1 MLENEE
7 IMGWMLYGAAVLAM
21 GAGLALQTGGVLA
34 AGPAVAPPAVTLQSA
49 APQPPAM
56 PEALPLAAHRA
67 AYRVTLFKST
77 GTKSPTSANGRVS
90 YEFSGSPCEGYTQN
104 FRQITELQPAEGA
117 TRLSDMHSATFED
130 GEAHSFAFNVTNSS
144 DNGGTGVI
152 DGRAVKQAT
161 ALAIQ
166 ISKPA
171 RETIDVDQEVL
182 FPTEHLKH
190 IIAAARAGQ
199 NLFGAKVF
207 DGSDDGKKVYDTT
220 AIIGRPIA
228 GPADD
233 HDVNAA
239 LLENVRRWPVSISY
253 FEEDKKDEGPAYI
266 LGFEL
271 YENGV
276 SRALRFD
283 YGDFVLAGE
292 LTALDLLPSKSCGK

>member
-1 MLENEE
+1 MLENKE
-7 IMGWMLYGAAVLAM
+7 IMRWMRYGAAVVAM
-21 GAGLALQTGGVLA
+21 GAGPALQTGGVLA
-34 AGPAVAPPAVTLQSA
+34 AGPAVAPPAVT
-49 APQPPAM
+49 QPAAM

-67 AYRVTLFKST
+67 AYRVNLFQST

-90 YEFSGSPCEGYTQN
+90 YEFSGSPCEGYTQS

-130 GEAHSFAFNVTNSS
+130 GEAHSFAFNVTNST

-171 RETIDVDQEVL
+171 RETIDVDQQVL

-199 NLFGAKVF
+199 KLFGAKVF
-207 DGSDDGKKVYDTT
+207 DGSDDGKKVYDTM
-220 AIIGRPIA
+220 AIIGRPIE

-233 HDVNAA
+233 HGVNAA
-239 LLENVRRWPVSISY
+239 LLGNVRRWPVSISY
-253 FEEDKKDEGPAYI
+253 YEEDKKDEGPAYT

-271 YENGV
+271 YENGI

-283 YGDFVLAGE
+283 YGDFILAGE
-292 LTALDLLPSKSCGK
+292 LTALDLLPSKSCAK

>member
-1 MLENEE
+1 MRKQKKPS
-7 IMGWMLYGAAVLAM
+7 GWMLGAAVLVLSAGQVI
-21 GAGLALQTGGVLA
+21 GASGVLA
-34 AGPAVAPPAVTLQSA
+34 AGPAVVPPAVTLLQPEA
-49 APQPPAM
+49 APASD
-56 PEALPLAAHRA
+56 AVPLTAHRA
-67 AYRVTLFKST
+67 TYRVTLLKST
-77 GTKSPTSANGRVS
+77 GSKSPTSADGQVS

-130 GEAHSFAFNVTNSS
+130 GEAHSFAFDVTNST
-144 DNGGTGVI
+144 DNGSTDVI
-152 DGRAVKQAT
+152 DGRAVKKAT

-182 FPTEHLKH
+182 FPTEHLKR
-190 IIAAARAGQ
+190 IITAARAGQ

-207 DGSDDGKKVYDTT
+207 DGSDDGKKVYDTA
-220 AIIGRPIA
+220 AIIGRPIT
-228 GPADD
+228 GPAADEG
-233 HDVNAA
+233 VNPA
-239 LLENVRRWPVSISY
+239 LMQKIRRWPVSISY

-283 YGDFVLAGE
+283 YGDFILAGE
-292 LTALDLLPSKSCGK
+292 LTALDMLPSKSCAK